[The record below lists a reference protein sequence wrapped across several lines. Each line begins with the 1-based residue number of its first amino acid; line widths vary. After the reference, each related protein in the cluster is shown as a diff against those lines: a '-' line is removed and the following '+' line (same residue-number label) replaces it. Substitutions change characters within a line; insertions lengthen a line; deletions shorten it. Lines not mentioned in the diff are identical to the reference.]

1 MANVENLFLKLKS
14 GVGSI
19 GLFITL
25 IVPGIATSN
34 ETCID
39 TYQVDCA
46 NLKTLSTKTKND
58 RSITKSERNMQSLF
72 YSGGILS
79 NQLSLT
85 PSTPTPVNYSSTVIS
100 PKNVSVENLKSDN
113 DLNQVAVDNS
123 NFIDLRENFYNQSD
137 KNRRTV
143 QKCLRKYGYNGKIDG
158 IWGDNT
164 YFALLSYQEPDMSSS
179 VNGFFD
185 GIKDIVASLRKCDE
199 ILDNTLE

>member
-14 GVGSI
+14 ALGFI
-19 GLFITL
+19 GFFIAL
-25 IVPGIATSN
+25 IAPGIAISN
-34 ETCID
+34 EICID
-39 TYQVDCA
+39 TYQVDCGHP
-46 NLKTLSTKTKND
+46 NMLSTKTKND
-58 RSITKSERNMQSLF
+58 GSMPKSEMNMQSLF

-85 PSTPTPVNYSSTVIS
+85 PSTPTPVSYSTTIIS
-100 PKNVSVENLKSDN
+100 PKNVSVNNLKSDN
-113 DLNQVAVDNS
+113 DLNQIALDSS
-123 NFIDLRENFYNQSD
+123 NLIDLRENFYNQSD

-158 IWGDNT
+158 VWGDNT
-164 YFALLSYQEPDMSSS
+164 YLALLSYQKPDKGTS

-199 ILDNTLE
+199 ILDNTL